1 MLVRSKKHPHLTKAL
16 SDKQLKKIST
26 APELLKSPSISS
38 PRSGKSKDGPLETFK
53 EMKEEVENNY
63 IHSIV
68 YSAAFYNI

>member
-53 EMKEEVENNY
+53 EMKEEVEK
-63 IHSIV
+63 
-68 YSAAFYNI
+68 